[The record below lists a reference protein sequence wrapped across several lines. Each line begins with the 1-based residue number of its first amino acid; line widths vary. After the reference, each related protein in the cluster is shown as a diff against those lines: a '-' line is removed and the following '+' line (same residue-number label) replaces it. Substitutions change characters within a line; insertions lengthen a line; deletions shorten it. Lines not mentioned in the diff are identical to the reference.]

1 MEEVKTVET
10 AVDNEK
16 NEDAQAQA
24 TKQPKVFGWKQ
35 QVALSIALSV
45 VFSVMSLIVYDKWYA
60 QKLVSVD
67 LKGYVKLMGY
77 KYGNGEIDDVKL
89 QQAYDKMG
97 QLVDGIPSNKAAI
110 SADVALRNVEPYKL
124 GHEEEL
130 KQYEEVRM
138 KLLRKLMTGQGQEQP
153 QGLGGDNVG
162 RP

>member
-1 MEEVKTVET
+1 MEEVKAKET
-10 AVDNEK
+10 AVDNGSNEK
-16 NEDAQAQA
+16 AQS
-24 TKQPKVFGWKQ
+24 TKQPKVLSCKQ
-35 QVALSIALSV
+35 QVALSVALSV
-45 VFSVMSLIVYDKWYA
+45 VFSVMSLFVYDKWYA

-124 GHEEEL
+124 GHEDEL
-130 KQYEEVRM
+130 KQFEEVRM
-138 KLLRKLMTGQGQEQP
+138 KLLRNLMTNQGQEQP
-153 QGLGGDNVG
+153 QDIGGNNVG